1 MYISEKIKYMLTKW
15 MQNNTMIANSL
26 LMSSKG
32 YELLKTELYINYKH
46 STYDDLVNYLGL
58 KIYIMEG
65 NNSLFKLAYIQ
76 EEE

>member
-32 YELLKTELYINYKH
+32 YELLKTELYINYKR

-58 KIYIMEG
+58 KIYIVEG
-65 NNSLFKLAYIQ
+65 NNSLLKLAYIQ